1 MTVLKPPVLVPAPT
15 FFLLI
20 CLFFTGFLVN
30 PAQAQLSKKE
40 RKAQERKIN
49 TTRYF
54 IEGERAL
61 LLGELEKASF
71 YFEKA
76 RTFSPAE
83 PAISYKLAEVL
94 LRANKDEQAL
104 PYAEKA
110 VAGDPENLHYT
121 LLVAEIYSGLKQPL
135 KAAAL
140 LDSLTRGSDQNQQ
153 YNLDLASLYLNANAY
168 DQALVALDRAEAY
181 YGVRETFTQQKQRI
195 YLKKDQL
202 ENAIEE
208 GAKLIDAFPGNP
220 MHVLGLVEILYNNAK
235 IDLAIAL
242 VTTELTKYPEQPE
255 LQLAA
260 YTLYQEKRERAL
272 AHRYLF
278 AAMANP
284 DLATE
289 AKARTFQGILQELK
303 TTEREN
309 LLDSLEGLLLEVHPA
324 YAAVFE
330 AIGARKKADQ
340 KLGEALSWYKKSLA
354 LQPKNELLLEEV
366 IVNSFEEGAA
376 FDEVATYTAMGV
388 DEFPESAEFWFYEGV
403 VRASLKKDS
412 LAVVALEKALLLN
425 ADKNA
430 QLSQVAHGTLGNSL
444 FNLGQQTA
452 AFANFDKALA
462 LNPND
467 EQVLNNYAYFL
478 SLAKVDLEK
487 ALSMAEQVVK
497 KHPKN
502 ATYLDTLAWV
512 LFQQKKYAEAAKYQ
526 EEVLRL
532 EPSPSGV
539 MLEHYGDIMYH
550 LDRLPEALSWWKKAQ
565 ESTEGSD
572 KLALKIKTSTYHD

>member
-1 MTVLKPPVLVPAPT
+1 MPAPT
-15 FFLLI
+15 LILLL
-20 CLFFTGFLVN
+20 CLFFASFFGT

-40 RKAQERKIN
+40 QKAQEKKIN
-49 TTRYF
+49 THRLF

-71 YFEKA
+71 YFEKVLA
-76 RTFSPAE
+76 LSPAE

-94 LRANKDEQAL
+94 LRTNKPQEAL
-104 PYAEKA
+104 PFAEKA

-121 LLVAEIYSGLKQPL
+121 LMVAEIYNGLKQPL
-135 KAAAL
+135 KAAAI
-140 LDSLTRGSDQNQQ
+140 LDSLTRGSDKNQQ

-168 DQALVALDRAEAY
+168 DQALVVLDRAEAY
-181 YGVRETFTQQKQRI
+181 YGVREAFTQQKQRI

-220 MHVLGLVEILYNNAK
+220 MHVLSLVEILYNNAK

-242 VTTELTKYPEQPE
+242 VTTELSKYPEQPE
-255 LQLAA
+255 LQMAA
-260 YTLYQEKRERAL
+260 YTLHHEKREHAL
-272 AHRYLF
+272 AQRYLF
-278 AAMANP
+278 TAMASQ
-284 DLATE
+284 DLASS
-289 AKARTFQGILQELK
+289 AKANTFQGILQELK
-303 TTEREN
+303 TPERER
-309 LLDSLEGLLLEVHPA
+309 LLDSLERLMLELHPA
-324 YAAVFE
+324 DASVFE
-330 AIGARKKADQ
+330 ALGNRRKASKQGA
-340 KLGEALSWYKKSLA
+340 EALSWYKKSLA
-354 LQPKNELLLEEV
+354 VDPKNETLLEEV

-376 FDEVATYTAMGV
+376 FEEVATYTALGV
-388 DEFPESAEFWFYEGV
+388 EEFPESAEFWFYEGV

-412 LAVVALEKALLLN
+412 LAVIGLETALRLN
-425 ADKNA
+425 ADKNP
-430 QLSQVAHGTLGNSL
+430 QLSQVAYGTLGNSL
-444 FNLGQQTA
+444 FNLGDQAA

-478 SLAKVDLEK
+478 SLAKVELDK

-512 LFQQKKYAEAAKYQ
+512 LFQRKNYADAARNM

-532 EPSPSGV
+532 DPNPSGV
-539 MLEHYGDIMYH
+539 MLEHYGDILYH
-550 LDRLPEALSWWKKAQ
+550 LNRLPEALTWWKKAQ
-565 ESTEGSD
+565 ESPEGSD
-572 KLALKIKTSTYHD
+572 KLALKIQTSTYHD